1 MEKKNQNLTAQ
12 PQRKEQSLPNKIE
25 RPPVVVVLGHI
36 DHGKSSLLEAI
47 KDLKITEKES
57 GGITQHIGA
66 YQIEHRG
73 KSITFIDTPGH
84 EAFSAMRS
92 RGAKVAD
99 IAILVV
105 AADEGV
111 KAQTKEALSHIKK
124 TGLPLIVAINKI
136 DKPEADA
143 KKVKRE
149 LSQENILV
157 ESIGGKVPSVEVSA
171 KTGQGIDD
179 LLELILLVA
188 EMEQLKADRALP
200 GQGVVI
206 EAYLDSQKGP
216 TATLLLNN
224 GILKAGDIIA
234 TVSSFGK
241 AKNLE
246 NFQRTIVKEASPS
259 MPVIVFG
266 FENVPRVG
274 EKFKVFSDIDSAK
287 NYLQKAEKEISKVF
301 SVKPGQRVLN
311 LILKAD
317 VLGSLEAIEEI
328 LKELPQEKVILRI
341 LKSGVGEINESDI
354 KLVKGTK
361 AKVLGFRVKTNP
373 IAQMLAE
380 REKVKIMHFEVI
392 YDLVEEIRKIM
403 GRVIEA
409 KAVRIDL
416 GKIKI
421 SEIFR
426 TEKNRQILGG
436 KVIEG
441 EIKKGTLAEI
451 FRGEEKTGQGKIINL
466 QRDKKDAQ
474 SAKKG
479 EECGLLYEGEIK
491 VEEGDVLLI
500 YTEEKR
506 KEEL

>member
-12 PQRKEQSLPNKIE
+12 PQRKEKNLLNEIE

-246 NFQRTIVKEASPS
+246 NFQRTIVKEASSS

-380 REKVKIMHFEVI
+380 REKIKIMHFEVI

>member
-246 NFQRTIVKEASPS
+246 NFQRTIVKEASSS

-287 NYLQKAEKEISKVF
+287 NYLQKAEKEISTVF